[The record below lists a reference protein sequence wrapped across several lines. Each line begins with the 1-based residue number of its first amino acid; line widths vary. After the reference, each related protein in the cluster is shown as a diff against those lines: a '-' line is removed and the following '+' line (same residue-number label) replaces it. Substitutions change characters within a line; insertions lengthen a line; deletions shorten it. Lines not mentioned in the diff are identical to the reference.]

1 MIVETSLKRMRI
13 DSNNYRE
20 VITFVSEAIKTSK
33 IVAYPTETFYGLGVR
48 YDDDK
53 ALQRLYFV
61 KKRHE
66 EKTMPLIIGDI
77 SQLEVLVESKNNV
90 EDLLINKFW
99 PGPLTILFKA
109 RSGLSD
115 FIVKNG
121 RVAVRLPSGSIA
133 RDISDYAKLPITST
147 SANISDMPPADD
159 PDLVFRYFFDSV
171 DILLDAGATTG
182 GKPSTI
188 IEVDNDAVCIVRQGA
203 LDVEEFCKRLGLG
216 VIRKQ

>member
-1 MIVETSLKRMRI
+1 MKRISI
-13 DSNNYRE
+13 DSNNYGD
-20 VITFVSEAIKTSK
+20 VITLVSEAIKTSK

-48 YDDDK
+48 YDDEK

-90 EDLLINKFW
+90 EDLLINEFW
-99 PGPLTILFKA
+99 PGPLTILFRA
-109 RSGLSD
+109 RRGLSD

-121 RVAVRLPSGSIA
+121 KVAVRLPSGSIA
-133 RDISDYAKLPITST
+133 RDISNHAKLPITST

-159 PDLVFRYFFDSV
+159 PDLVFRYFFDSI
-171 DILLDAGATTG
+171 DILLDAGSTTG

-188 IEVDNDAVCIVRQGA
+188 VEVGNNAVCIVRQGV
-203 LDVEEFCKRLGLG
+203 LDVEGFCKRFGLG
-216 VIRKQ
+216 IIRKQ